1 MESLLAFPW
10 PPCFSLHLD
19 EEHLMITDPKT
30 KQVEEPIRQALDDV
44 LSIHAEKLAR
54 IGSEDLAAVFGQG
67 HHGELLDV

>member
-30 KQVEEPIRQALDDV
+30 KQVKEPIRQALDDV
-44 LSIHAEKLAR
+44 LAIHAEKFPS
-54 IGSEDLAAVFGQG
+54 IGPEDFAAVFCQC
-67 HHGELLDV
+67 HHGEFLNV